1 MISPARDPE
10 RRAATSGHE
19 RGIDGRHGQS
29 TIFRAALHASD
40 AYDRQ
45 ITELAAHPQ
54 NGSYE
59 ALIVSDVRRSS
70 PSRCR
75 IRPRVKVSK
84 MLLLCTMIL
93 ALLPIEWLL

>member
-1 MISPARDPE
+1 MNEGLTGVTANP
-10 RRAATSGHE
+10 
-19 RGIDGRHGQS
+19 

-45 ITELAAHPQ
+45 IRELAVHPQ
-54 NGSYE
+54 NGIYE

-70 PSRCR
+70 PSRCH
-75 IRPRVKVSK
+75 IRPRVNVSK